1 MKIMKIST
9 SFIRA
14 AFIGGMALLAACGPS
29 NGGDKQATESAPAAN
44 AENSSAAS
52 SADVDPAAKSESKGV
67 GKFTSV
73 EIGAI
78 DNAMADKGKGVFTA
92 KCSACHQ
99 ITDQKVVGPGLK
111 GVTKRR
117 TPEWIMNQITN
128 PVEMEQK
135 DPVGKALLAK
145 YLTQMSFQN
154 VSDDETRQILEYL
167 RKNDQ

>member
-1 MKIMKIST
+1 MKTMKIST

-14 AFIGGMALLAACGPS
+14 TLIGSIAFLAACGPS
-29 NGGDKQATESAPAAN
+29 NGGQATEESAS
-44 AENSSAAS
+44 SSASNNSAS
-52 SADVDPAAKSESKGV
+52 DADLDPAVKSDSKGV

-73 EIGAI
+73 EIGALN
-78 DNAMADKGKGVFTA
+78 DGMAEKGKAVFSA

-99 ITDQKVVGPGLK
+99 VTDQKVVGPGLK

-145 YLTQMSFQN
+145 YLTQMTFQN